1 MMSFT
6 TSGTAQAIDIKCFV
20 WAMSVIERQDEIKFG
35 SRLVIWGGLWLML
48 STYSLNHWLL
58 LD

>member
-6 TSGTAQAIDIKCFV
+6 TSGTAQAIDINAFV

-35 SRLVIWGGLWLML
+35 SRLVIWEACG
-48 STYSLNHWLL
+48 
-58 LD
+58 

>member
-6 TSGTAQAIDIKCFV
+6 TSTAQAIDIKCFV

-35 SRLVIWGGLWLML
+35 SRLVIWEACWMML

-58 LD
+58 D